1 MSFISAGDLA
11 MEIQKPDE
19 LAILDGR
26 SHASY
31 AHGHLLW
38 AASLRVEAV
47 AETATKLIPRL
58 ATPIVVIDDGGGEA
72 QELGSELQSCG
83 WENVRVLK
91 GGMTSWIKNG
101 YEVYTG
107 VNVPSKLF
115 GELAERYYRTP
126 HVKAATL
133 NEWLATGRELLIL
146 DSRTADE
153 FERMSLPGGLSCPGG
168 ELIHRVF
175 DLLEDDITVVVNCAG
190 RTRSIIGAQ
199 SLIRAGIANPV
210 VALENGTMGWELAG
224 LTLVQGDTSTAQPPT
239 PAGRSS
245 ASIAATQVAV
255 RYGIEAISQAT
266 LEAWKE
272 DKTRTVYLF
281 DVRTPAEYEAGHR
294 HDFRNAPG
302 GQLVQ
307 ATDEYAV
314 VRGARLVLA
323 DDDLTRATMS
333 ASWLQEMGWEV
344 YVYALGKENE
354 PLRTGKSPAPSHSPQ
369 VTLPR
374 DPADSQVALRGMQE
388 YLDWEIALVDQYD
401 RDELARFTENGWA

>member
-1 MSFISAGDLA
+1 MYKR
-11 MEIQKPDE
+11 Q
-19 LAILDGR
+19 
-26 SHASY
+26 
-31 AHGHLLW
+31 
-38 AASLRVEAV
+38 
-47 AETATKLIPRL
+47 
-58 ATPIVVIDDGGGEA
+58 
-72 QELGSELQSCG
+72 
-83 WENVRVLK
+83 
-91 GGMTSWIKNG
+91 
-101 YEVYTG
+101 VYTG

-224 LTLVQGDTSTAQPPT
+224 LTLVQGDTSAAQPPT

-245 ASIAATQVAV
+245 ASIAATQVAG

-266 LEAWKE
+266 LEAWKQ

-354 PLRTGKSPAPSHSPQ
+354 PLRTGKSPEPSHSPQ